1 MHAATAV
8 SAIPRENMHMQMG
21 HDLPGCC
28 ILVPSDVKTVRLQH
42 VLDTLHS
49 ALHAQ
54 KESIDFPFWQV
65 KERFRMGFGNDDR
78 MPFCMGLDIQKSQ
91 RFFIFIDYIARD
103 FSLANPA
110 ENAHCTHG
118 SMEVFSIYVVCSSP
132 PAESLNIINMIS
144 VG

>member
-1 MHAATAV
+1 
-8 SAIPRENMHMQMG
+8 MQMG

-65 KERFRMGFGNDDR
+65 KERFRMGFWNDDR

-110 ENAHCTHG
+110 ENALCTHG
-118 SMEVFSIYVVCSSP
+118 SMEVFSIYVLCSSP
-132 PAESLNIINMIS
+132 PAESLNIINMIP